1 MKIQKLYPVCK
12 DYLWGGNKLKEKYGK
27 VTECDP
33 CAESW
38 ELSFHKDGKTLL
50 SDGRTL
56 EDAVT
61 DREKGANACDFPFFP
76 VLIKFIDA
84 QGDLSVQVHPSDEYA
99 LENENSFGKTE
110 MWYIVEAD
118 EGAGLYLGFNRDVT
132 RDEYEQAIKDKKLT
146 ELLNFYPV
154 AAGECYFIPSGT
166 IHAIGK
172 GCLICEIQQNS
183 NLTYRVYDYGRKD
196 KNGNERELHID
207 KALRVTKL
215 QKHEN
220 KTPAGN
226 TLGVSK
232 YFNVTKICINGS
244 AEQTATEKSF
254 HCITCVKGSGAI
266 DGQSITAGD
275 SFFVPANY
283 GKYTLSGEMEIIMTD
298 IRKYYIG
305 IDLGGTFIKGGIVD
319 DEGNIVTRDK
329 IPTEREKGAD
339 GVVANIVKLCR
350 LLLDKVNLTNADV
363 VGVGM
368 GVPGMID
375 SERGEVVYSNNLGWA
390 DFSIAKEVENALGL
404 PVKIAND
411 ANVAAL
417 GEARF
422 GCGKGCKTSVMI
434 TLGTGVGSG
443 IVIDGK
449 LFEGNRSAGAEIG
462 HSVIVAGGEPCTCGR
477 RGCFEAYASAT
488 ALIRDTKRAMEAHP
502 ESKMWEAG
510 TLDAVT
516 GKTPFDYYDTDDA
529 ARAVV
534 DGYIEKLGVGV
545 TNIANEFRP
554 EMIMLGGGVCSE
566 GEKLTT
572 PLKAFVERE
581 IFAGTRGPEVKIT
594 VAKLE
599 NDAGLLGAAALFM

>member
-1 MKIQKLYPVCK
+1 MKIQKLYPVLK
-12 DYLWGGNKLKEKYGK
+12 DYLWGGSKLIEKYGK
-27 VTECDP
+27 DATCQP

-38 ELSFHKDGKTLL
+38 ELSFHKDGKTALA
-50 SDGRTL
+50 DGTSL
-56 EDAVT
+56 ESAAGA
-61 DREKGANACDFPFFP
+61 REIGTNAADFPFFP

-84 QGDLSVQVHPSDEYA
+84 ESNLSVQVHPSDAYA
-99 LENENSFGKTE
+99 LENENSYGKTE

-132 RDEYEQAIKDKKLT
+132 REEYESAIKENRLT

-154 AAGECYFIPSGT
+154 KAGESYFIPSGT
-166 IHAIGK
+166 IHAIGA

-183 NLTYRVYDYGRKD
+183 NLTYRVYDYGRRD
-196 KNGNERELHID
+196 KNGRERELHVD
-207 KALRVTKL
+207 KALRVTELNKF
-215 QKHEN
+215 EN
-220 KTPAGN
+220 RRPLGD

-232 YFNVTKICINGS
+232 YFNAQKVCVNGTRELC
-244 AEQTATEKSF
+244 ADECSF
-254 HCITCVKGSGAI
+254 NCLTCVRGEGSI
-266 DGQSITAGD
+266 DGQKISRGD
-275 SFFVPANY
+275 SFFVPAGY
-283 GKYTLSGEMEIIMTD
+283 GKYTLEGEMEISMTD
-298 IRKYYIG
+298 VRKYYVG

-319 DEGNIVTRDK
+319 SCGNIVVRNK
-329 IPTEREKGAD
+329 IPTESEKGAD
-339 GVVANIVKLCR
+339 GVVANIVKLCKM
-350 LLLDKVNLTNADV
+350 LLADANLTVSDV
-363 VGVGM
+363 SGVGM

-375 SERGEVVYSNNLGWA
+375 SEMGEVVYSNNLGWEH
-390 DFSIAKEVENALGL
+390 FSISKEVGEALGL

-417 GEARF
+417 GEAKF

-502 ESKMWEAG
+502 ESKMWEIG
-510 TLDAVT
+510 SLDGVN
-516 GKTPFDYYDTDDA
+516 GKTAFDYRATDA
-529 ARAVV
+529 SAKAVV
-534 DGYIEKLGVGV
+534 DGYIEKLGAGI

-554 EMIMLGGGVCSE
+554 EVIMLGGGVCSE
-566 GEKLTT
+566 GEALTG
-572 PLKAFVERE
+572 PLQELLDRE
-581 IFAGTRGPEVKIT
+581 IFAGSRGPEVKIVT
-594 VAKLE
+594 AQLK
-599 NDAGLLGAAALFM
+599 NDAGLCGAAALFM